1 MRTLMNAKILLIV
14 ALFLTAI
21 SAFALQDQRLAARE
35 ELNQGIKAYRA
46 ANYDEAIRRFEN
58 VVRMDPELKVGRLYL
73 ATAYAQ
79 QYVPGVETPEN
90 VAMATKAID
99 QYKQALDIDPVNMT
113 AVKGIAYLKMQLKHF
128 DEARAEY
135 KRAIEIDPND
145 PEAYYSVGVVDWTMA
160 YSETM
165 AEKIKLGM
173 KMDDVMTQ
181 SPGCKDLRAAQ
192 MENIEDGI
200 AVLARAIE
208 LRKDY
213 DDAMAYTNL
222 LFRLRA
228 DLECGDAAAH
238 KADITKANQWADE
251 AMAARKRRAEKTQGV
266 SDSPR

>member
-1 MRTLMNAKILLIV
+1 MRTFMNAKTLLTATLLI
-14 ALFLTAI
+14 LAI

-35 ELNQGIKAYRA
+35 ELNQGVKAYRA

-58 VVRMDPELKVGRLYL
+58 AIRMDPELMVGRLYL

-90 VAMATKAID
+90 LATAAKAIN
-99 QYKQALDIDPVNMT
+99 QYNQVLGMDPVNIT
-113 AVKGIAYLKMQLKHF
+113 AVKAIAYLKMQLKHF
-128 DEARAEY
+128 DEAKAEY
-135 KRAIEIDPND
+135 KRAIEIDPSD
-145 PEAYYSVGVVDWTMA
+145 PEAYYAAGVVDWTMA
-160 YSETM
+160 YSEITP
-165 AEKIKLGM
+165 EKTKLNP
-173 KMDDVMTQ
+173 KKEDVMIR
-181 SPGCKDLRAAQ
+181 SPKCQDLRATQ
-192 MENIEDGI
+192 MANIEDGI
-200 AVLARAIE
+200 AMLARAVE

-238 KADITKANQWADE
+238 KADIAKANQWADE
-251 AMAARKRRAEKTQGV
+251 AMAARKRRAEKNQGV

>member
-1 MRTLMNAKILLIV
+1 M
-14 ALFLTAI
+14 
-21 SAFALQDQRLAARE
+21 AA
-35 ELNQGIKAYRA
+35 
-46 ANYDEAIRRFEN
+46 
-58 VVRMDPELKVGRLYL
+58 
-73 ATAYAQ
+73 
-79 QYVPGVETPEN
+79 
-90 VAMATKAID
+90 KAID
-99 QYKQALDIDPVNMT
+99 QYKQTLDIDPVNMT
-113 AVKGIAYLKMQLKHF
+113 AVKGIAYLNMQLKRF

-145 PEAYYSVGVVDWTMA
+145 PETYYSVGVVDWSMA
-160 YSETM
+160 YSEIM

-173 KMDDVMTQ
+173 KMDDVMIQ

-200 AVLARAIE
+200 AMLARAIE

-228 DLECGDAAAH
+228 DLECGDAPAH

-251 AMAARKRRAEKTQGV
+251 AMAARKRRAEKNQGV